1 MTDSPQDAAIR
12 RENVALRATI
22 AALQADNA
30 RLMATNGTV
39 SAPEWKALK
48 AVDRGTFT
56 YEAVRS
62 WAVAGLIVA
71 EKRGGRWFV
80 QVQSMVRRLSEL
92 AVPSV

>member
-1 MTDSPQDAAIR
+1 MIDSQEEAAIR
-12 RENVALRATI
+12 RENVALKETI

-48 AVDRGTFT
+48 AVYRGTLS
-56 YEAVRS
+56 YEAVRL
-62 WAVAGLIVA
+62 WAVGKLIIA

-80 QVQSMVRRLSEL
+80 EVSSMARKLSEL
-92 AVPSV
+92 AVPNV